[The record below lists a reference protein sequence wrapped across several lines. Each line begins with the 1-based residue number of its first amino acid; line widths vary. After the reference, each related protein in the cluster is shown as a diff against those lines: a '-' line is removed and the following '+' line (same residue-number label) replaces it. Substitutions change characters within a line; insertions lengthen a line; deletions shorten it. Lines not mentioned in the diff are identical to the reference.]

1 MTKYFLIKLATIH
14 QNIVTEDQSKAVM
27 PSKDSKP
34 FKKSDLPEGL
44 NYDVFCH
51 TVIPTI
57 IVYYACQ
64 KDPWD
69 WPQSFVQ

>member
-1 MTKYFLIKLATIH
+1 MTQYFLIKLATIH

-51 TVIPTI
+51 TVIPTLLCI
-57 IVYYACQ
+57 MLAR
-64 KDPWD
+64 KTHGTGLNL
-69 WPQSFVQ
+69 FVQ